1 MDASITRI
9 GGHFFP
15 GADRQAG
22 LGYRRSKRTAGGNRM
37 AERLSL
43 AAADRQRVLDWIA
56 QRGMGRI
63 EPTGRVFETMSTTSL
78 PLGGE
83 RGDLLFK
90 LYQHPGRYR
99 REVNALGKLTGSGY
113 GPDLIRHGPLQPAL
127 LLGHQRSR
135 RELNWTFFVLRTWLP
150 GAPGVAAGADRDR
163 LAKAMYAF
171 ADFCA
176 LHQLRIGEMKP
187 DSFIYRAD
195 RLTWIDF
202 DGFRND
208 DGHQEPLRKHNRR
221 YLRQRF
227 ERLA

>member
-1 MDASITRI
+1 
-9 GGHFFP
+9 
-15 GADRQAG
+15 
-22 LGYRRSKRTAGGNRM
+22 M

-56 QRGMGRI
+56 QRGLSGI
-63 EPTGRVFETMSTTSL
+63 EPTGRAFETMSTTSL

-208 DGHQEPLRKHNRR
+208 DGHQEPLREHNRR

-227 ERLA
+227 ERMG